1 MEIRLAEGFLETLH
15 DGFAVS
21 YVFVEG
27 LGYTELKKE
36 IDKYDGKDV
45 ILKLEVKDVDNH
57 RT

>member
-45 ILKLEVKDVDNH
+45 ILKLEVEDEN
-57 RT
+57 